1 MIPLIM
7 LCIDN
12 KNLLIMDS
20 FREHLAEEIKQACID
35 TSIFRG
41 REISVTY
48 QIHPIFIVPGFDSGS
63 IIQSTPG
70 ETTHLAVEC
79 RF

>member
-1 MIPLIM
+1 M

-35 TSIFRG
+35 TSIFRAAIMG
-41 REISVTY
+41 GKY
-48 QIHPIFIVPGFDSGS
+48 QLHIKF
-63 IIQSTPG
+63 T
-70 ETTHLAVEC
+70 
-79 RF
+79 RFL